1 MKTPTTK
8 TVIVP
13 MIHLNGTSADS
24 LMGAIDAAHDAIGQA
39 YEMLKQCSPNGRD
52 YYTHATAPQ
61 AMTTAQDE
69 HRARLLSLHN
79 LQAEL
84 YAISLA
90 IDERETTAT
99 YEVKT

>member
-13 MIHLNGTSADS
+13 MIHLNGTSAES
-24 LMGAIDAAHDAIGQA
+24 LMGAIDAIGQA